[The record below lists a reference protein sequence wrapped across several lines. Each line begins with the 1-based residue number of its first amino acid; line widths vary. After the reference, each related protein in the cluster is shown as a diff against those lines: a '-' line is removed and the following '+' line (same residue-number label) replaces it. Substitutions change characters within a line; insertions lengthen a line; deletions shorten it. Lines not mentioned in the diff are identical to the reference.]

1 MKKTICLILAIT
13 ATMTGTSV
21 LKSGSATVW
30 ASSVDGGKKAS
41 CSIKVSEKALKTNM
55 TEAEAEETRLKLISG
70 WKDAQMKF
78 RESNFKNLFVTDPK
92 GNKMD
97 FLVDEY
103 GNEPEGGHSLWIS
116 LHGGGGTTAAAN
128 DSQWKNQQKM
138 YRKSLPAQP
147 EEGYYISPR
156 SIEDVWN
163 MWFLIENDYLFEQI
177 ISTMIVTKGI
187 NPDKV
192 YLMGYSAGGDGVW
205 RMAPR
210 MADHW
215 AASAMMAG
223 HPGEVNLVNVR
234 NMPFT
239 LWVGG
244 NDSDYN
250 RNTEVPRKAAELD
263 KLQKEDPE
271 GYIHDC
277 HVLEGKPH
285 WMNLEDAAAF
295 TWMRQYT
302 RNPYPRKVV
311 WRQENEESMALR
323 PSFYWIKIN
332 KEEMINGYVVIAEI
346 KGNTIYIEESD
357 YRSLTFYLNDKMVDL
372 DSEVTVIYGGK
383 ELFKGMVGRNEET
396 IIETLSERNDPSYA
410 FYSSITVSLQ

>member
-156 SIEDVWN
+156 SIEICV
-163 MWFLIENDYLFEQI
+163 
-177 ISTMIVTKGI
+177 
-187 NPDKV
+187 
-192 YLMGYSAGGDGVW
+192 
-205 RMAPR
+205 
-210 MADHW
+210 
-215 AASAMMAG
+215 
-223 HPGEVNLVNVR
+223 
-234 NMPFT
+234 
-239 LWVGG
+239 
-244 NDSDYN
+244 
-250 RNTEVPRKAAELD
+250 
-263 KLQKEDPE
+263 
-271 GYIHDC
+271 
-277 HVLEGKPH
+277 
-285 WMNLEDAAAF
+285 
-295 TWMRQYT
+295 
-302 RNPYPRKVV
+302 
-311 WRQENEESMALR
+311 
-323 PSFYWIKIN
+323 
-332 KEEMINGYVVIAEI
+332 
-346 KGNTIYIEESD
+346 
-357 YRSLTFYLNDKMVDL
+357 
-372 DSEVTVIYGGK
+372 
-383 ELFKGMVGRNEET
+383 
-396 IIETLSERNDPSYA
+396 
-410 FYSSITVSLQ
+410 